1 MTAVAQAVASLRGW
15 RRFLVAFVL
24 GALAALAFAPLYL
37 LPLLIVGFTGL
48 LWLLEG
54 SESGFAQF
62 FVPWAFAWG
71 HFIVALSWI
80 GESFMVDPG
89 RFGWLL
95 PAPVLGLPAVVAL
108 FPAFLLWLA
117 WRFPLKA
124 PPARLFAM
132 ALAWT
137 VSEWLRG
144 HLFTGFPWDLLG
156 YAWVVSDR
164 MMQFAALSGVYALSL
179 ITVVAAAAPALLGER
194 GWRDRSAWPWVGGAY
209 LLLAVIWLGGAV
221 RLAGVTV
228 SNVPGVRL
236 RLVQADIPVKDEL
249 SLADRLP
256 IFERYLQLSDA
267 PGAKRITDWVWPESA
282 LPYFIPYDRGVL
294 PILERLVGAKGVL
307 FTGADRRTP
316 PGERPIRIWNSL
328 EVVNHS
334 GIIAVYDKHHLVPFG
349 EYLPFRGL
357 LSWLGLHAIAASM
370 MDFSFGTGDGI
381 LTIPGLPPA
390 RALICYEAIFPNQ
403 IDLGGPRPQ
412 WLLNISNDG
421 WFGRSLGPHQH
432 FAMARVRAI
441 EQGAPLVRAANTGI
455 SAVVDP
461 YGRVLQRLGIGRA
474 GVIDSGLPR
483 ALPHRP
489 PYGRFGDLLLLP
501 WLVVGFGLLIFA
513 NRAHPG

>member
-1 MTAVAQAVASLRGW
+1 MTALARTVAGLRGW
-15 RRFLVAFVL
+15 RRFLVALLL

-37 LPLLIVGFTGL
+37 LPLLVVGLTGL
-48 LWLLEG
+48 FWLLEG
-54 SESGFAQF
+54 AESRFARF
-62 FVPWAFAWG
+62 FVPWTFAWG

-80 GESFMVDPG
+80 GESFMIDPG

-108 FPAFLLWLA
+108 FPAALIWLA
-117 WRFPLKA
+117 WQFPLEG
-124 PPARLFAM
+124 PTRVLGL

-137 VSEWLRG
+137 ASEWLRG
-144 HLFTGFPWDLLG
+144 HLFTGFPWDLVG
-156 YAWVVSDR
+156 YVWVVSDR

-179 ITVVAAAAPALLGER
+179 ITVAAAAAPALFGQH
-194 GWRDRSAWPWVGGAY
+194 GWRDRTAQLWVGGAY
-209 LLLAVIWLGGAV
+209 GLLVLIWIGGAI

-228 SNVPGVRL
+228 ADVPGVRF
-236 RLVQADIPVKDEL
+236 RLVQADIPVQAEL
-249 SLADRLP
+249 SAADRLP

-267 PGAKRITDWVWPESA
+267 PGAKRITAWVWPESA
-282 LPYFIPYDRGVL
+282 LPYFIPYDAGVL
-294 PILERLVGAKGVL
+294 PVLKRLVGAKGVL

-316 PGERPIRIWNSL
+316 PGARPIRVWNSL
-328 EVVNHS
+328 EVVDHA
-334 GIIAVYDKHHLVPFG
+334 GIIATYDKHHLVPFG

-357 LSWLGLHAIAASM
+357 LSRIGLRAITATM

-381 LTIPGLPPA
+381 LTVPGLPPV

-403 IDLGGPRPQ
+403 VDLGGPRPR
-412 WLLNISNDG
+412 WLLNISNDA
-421 WFGRSLGPHQH
+421 WFGRSFGPHQH

-441 EQGAPLVRAANTGI
+441 EQGAPLIRAANTGI

-461 YGRVLQRLGIGRA
+461 YGRVLHRLGLDRA
-474 GVIDSGLPR
+474 GVIDSGLPQ

-501 WLVVGFGLLIFA
+501 WLFLAIVLIIFTE
-513 NRAHPG
+513 RARRR